1 MFKIKRYFLHAMWTE
16 PKRTPAIIIFLVW
29 MIYACFYVPS
39 EWWNLPIQENW
50 NIGHTI
56 GALLFVWTCSGI
68 SKITE
73 ELRLQRKFL
82 FILLGE
88 IADLNPEKSR
98 ELKSKYYWLSD
109 ENDYQERLS
118 GYGSNY

>member
-1 MFKIKRYFLHAMWTE
+1 MWTE

-39 EWWNLPIQENW
+39 EWWNLPMQENW

-56 GALLFVWTCSGI
+56 GALLFVWTCFGI
-68 SKITE
+68 GKITQ

-88 IADLNPEKSR
+88 IAAINPEKVS
-98 ELKSKYYWLSD
+98 ELQSKYYWLSD
-109 ENDYQERLS
+109 NDDYQERLS
-118 GYGSNY
+118 GYGRNY